1 MSRVVRLDDTVP
13 PAVDTLPPAER
24 QHFDQLVEA
33 LEREGIDGLPP
44 SAVRRLPD
52 EARGEKDGPVWL
64 VRVSKRYR
72 AFVTDRG
79 DHLRI
84 LHVAPKKR
92 LEKWGS
98 ARTRN

>member
-1 MSRVVRLDDTVP
+1 MSRPVRLDDTVP

-33 LEREGIDGLPP
+33 LEREGIEGLPA
-44 SAVRRLPD
+44 SEVRRLPD

-64 VRVSKRYR
+64 VRVSERYR

-79 DHLRI
+79 DHLRV

-92 LEKWGS
+92 LEKFRA
-98 ARTRN
+98 ARNRD

>member
-1 MSRVVRLDDTVP
+1 MSRPVRLDDTVP
-13 PAVDTLPPAER
+13 PAER
-24 QHFDQLVEA
+24 QHFKQLVEA
-33 LEREGIDGLPP
+33 LEQEGIDGLPA
-44 SAVRRLPD
+44 SDVRRLPD
-52 EARGEKDGPVWL
+52 EARGKKDGPVWL
-64 VRVSKRYR
+64 VYVSEKYR

-84 LHVAPKKR
+84 LHLAPKKR